1 MSYKMVCIDMDGTL
15 LNRRKKIS
23 VYNKKIIKLAHNKGI
38 EIVVTTGRLYN
49 SAAYFSKILG
59 VDSPVIAANGAIV
72 IDQKTNEIIYEQEIP
87 KDVCLKMLE
96 VLIKN
101 KISFHFNTMSTIY
114 CSNLLSK
121 IGTKIYMSK
130 QLNFENLNIKYRIIK
145 GIEGWNKIF
154 DIEEGKIAKCIAI
167 SPKKE
172 KVIKVRR
179 ELDNLGDVISFAS
192 GYHSIEVNYNCVS
205 KVNAIKALINKYNIN
220 KDELICIGDSEND
233 ISMIEYAGVGV
244 AMGNASD
251 DVKQIADYITDSNNR
266 DGVAKAIEKFI
277 LNDNN

>member
-1 MSYKMVCIDMDGTL
+1 MGYKMVCIDMDGTL